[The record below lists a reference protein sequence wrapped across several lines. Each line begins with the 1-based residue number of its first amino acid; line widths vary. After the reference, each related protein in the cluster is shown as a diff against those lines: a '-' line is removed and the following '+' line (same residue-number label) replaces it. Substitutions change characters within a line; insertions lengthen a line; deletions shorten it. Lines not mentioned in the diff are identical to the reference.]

1 MNRDMILFFGALAAT
16 IFAGIFAGSET
27 GMYQLSKLRLRVGI
41 ERKQFLFLLL
51 GESLSDSTGMLLA
64 LLAGT
69 NVAQYIAT
77 GLVTYV
83 LLGMVCREHV
93 AEVITVLI
101 MAPVFFLFSELIPKS
116 LFFHRSNT
124 VMPLVAPILVV
135 CRKIFTWCGLV
146 PMMKILA
153 NALADVTK
161 LATPAG
167 PAITAAFQ
175 PHIKAI
181 IQDSQEEG
189 LLSPVQANI
198 INRLSTL
205 SYLDVTSVMTPIT
218 KVQMVEVHSDK
229 SVLLDKLHQSPFT
242 RLLVYEHSAAN
253 ILGYINIYDCLSSS
267 EDFQDVTTFNK
278 PIRKI
283 SANTSIIDAI
293 NIMRNENLRI
303 LMVAK
308 SGLTGAERN
317 VGILTMKDLIEE
329 LVGELAEW

>member
-1 MNRDMILFFGALAAT
+1 VILFFGVILAT
-16 IFAGIFAGSET
+16 IFAGIFAGAET
-27 GMYQLSKLRLRVGI
+27 GMYQLSKLRLRVGM
-41 ERKQFLFLLL
+41 ERKRFLFVLL

-69 NVAQYIAT
+69 NITHYVAT
-77 GLVTYV
+77 SLVTYV
-83 LLGMVCREHV
+83 LLGMVAKEHV
-93 AEVITVLI
+93 AEIITTLI
-101 MAPVFFLFSELIPKS
+101 MAPVFFIFSELIPKS
-116 LFFHRSNT
+116 LFFYRPNT
-124 VMPLVAPILVV
+124 LMPIVAPVLMI
-135 CRKIFTWCGLV
+135 CRKIFTWSGLI
-146 PMMKILA
+146 PLMKILA

-175 PHIKAI
+175 PHVKAI

-189 LLSPVQANI
+189 LLSPVQTDI

-205 SYLDVTSVMTPIT
+205 SHLDVTSVMTPVS

-242 RLLVYEHSAAN
+242 RLLVYEHSATN

-267 EDFQDVTTFNK
+267 EDFKDVTTFNK
-278 PIRKI
+278 PIRRI
-283 SANTSIIDAI
+283 LANTSIIDAI

-303 LMVAK
+303 VMVTK
-308 SGLTGAERN
+308 SSLTGAERN
-317 VGILTMKDLIEE
+317 VGIVTMKDLIEE